1 MIKNIYFS
9 FLFITLLSFNGCS
22 GYKPIFSSNNLDF
35 TITKYTINGNKK
47 LGKQLYSKLY
57 NLSKS
62 TKVNKNRNIILLI
75 NISSNKNETSKDSAG
90 KVLEYKITL
99 KAKIEILN
107 SSNENVILNEVFV
120 ESSNYKVQSRYSETL
135 KLENTTIEN
144 LINQA
149 YQDLLIKFAQN
160 IDLK

>member
-1 MIKNIYFS
+1 MIKNTFFS

-35 TITKYTINGNKK
+35 TITQYTINGDKK

-62 TKVNKNRNIILLI
+62 KKVNKNRNIILLI
-75 NISSNKNETSKDSAG
+75 NISTNKNETSKDSTG

-99 KAKIEILN
+99 NAKIEILN

-120 ESSNYKVQSRYSETL
+120 ETSNYKVQSRYSETV
-135 KLENTTIEN
+135 KLENTSVEN

>member
-9 FLFITLLSFNGCS
+9 FLFIALLSFNGCS

-35 TITKYTINGNKK
+35 TITKYTINGDKK
-47 LGKQLYSKLY
+47 LGKRLYSKLY

-62 TKVNKNRNIILLI
+62 KKVNKNRNIILLI
-75 NISSNKNETSKDSAG
+75 NILSKKNETSKDSTG
-90 KVLEYKITL
+90 KALEYKITL
-99 KAKIEILN
+99 NAKIEILN
-107 SSNENVILNEVFV
+107 FSNENVILNEVFV

>member
-35 TITKYTINGNKK
+35 TITKYTINGDKK
-47 LGKQLYSKLY
+47 LGKRLYSKLY

-62 TKVNKNRNIILLI
+62 KKVNKNRNIILLI
-75 NISSNKNETSKDSAG
+75 NISSNKNETSKDSTG

-135 KLENTTIEN
+135 RLENTTIEN

>member
-35 TITKYTINGNKK
+35 TITKYTINGDKK
-47 LGKQLYSKLY
+47 LGKRLYSKLY

-62 TKVNKNRNIILLI
+62 KKVNKNRNIILLI
-75 NISSNKNETSKDSAG
+75 NISSNKNETSKDSTG

>member
-1 MIKNIYFS
+1 MIKNIYLS

-35 TITKYTINGNKK
+35 TITKYTINGDKK

-62 TKVNKNRNIILLI
+62 KKVNKNRNIILLI
-75 NISSNKNETSKDSAG
+75 NISTNKNETSKDSTG

-99 KAKIEILN
+99 NAKIEILN

-120 ESSNYKVQSRYSETL
+120 ETSNYKVQSRYSETL
-135 KLENTTIEN
+135 KIENTTIEN

>member
-99 KAKIEILN
+99 KTKIEILN

>member
-35 TITKYTINGNKK
+35 TITKYTINGDKK

-62 TKVNKNRNIILLI
+62 KKVNKNRNIILLI

-99 KAKIEILN
+99 NTKIEILN

>member
-35 TITKYTINGNKK
+35 TITKYTINGDKK

-62 TKVNKNRNIILLI
+62 KKVNKNRNIILLI
-75 NISSNKNETSKDSAG
+75 NISSNKNETSKDSTG

-135 KLENTTIEN
+135 RLENTTIEN

>member
-35 TITKYTINGNKK
+35 TITKYTINGDKK

-62 TKVNKNRNIILLI
+62 KKVNKNRNIILLI
-75 NISSNKNETSKDSAG
+75 NISTNKNETSKDSTG

>member
-35 TITKYTINGNKK
+35 TITKYTINGDKI

-62 TKVNKNRNIILLI
+62 KKVNKNRNIILLI
-75 NISSNKNETSKDSAG
+75 NISSNKNETTKDSAG

-99 KAKIEILN
+99 NTKIEILN

-144 LINQA
+144 LINQT

>member
-35 TITKYTINGNKK
+35 TITKYTINGDKK

-62 TKVNKNRNIILLI
+62 KKVNKNRNIILLI

>member
-35 TITKYTINGNKK
+35 TITEYTINGDKK

-62 TKVNKNRNIILLI
+62 KKVNKNRNIILLI

-135 KLENTTIEN
+135 RLENTTIEN

>member
-35 TITKYTINGNKK
+35 TITKYTINGDKK

-62 TKVNKNRNIILLI
+62 KKVNKNRNIILLI
-75 NISSNKNETSKDSAG
+75 NISSNKNETSKDSTG

>member
-99 KAKIEILN
+99 NTKIEILN